1 VKSSRQ
7 EEILENLAAKYL
19 HAAVHI
25 VQAHPAKKPRKGVEK
40 PGGQDLEDVVLS
52 AATPAD
58 HEVVALVE
66 LRHQAGKLSGIILE
80 ISIKRRYE
88 TPAGTPEAGS
98 EGFGLSMVAV
108 KGDQAKKGIFSKQLQ
123 EYIPGGVPAAVIDK
137 NDLTFA
143 PTGISKALV
152 DLPHRLTFIEDGY
165 DDAELE
171 ADVAGRCR
179 GVVLFNR
186 WSVPAVAGLK
196 P

>member
-1 VKSSRQ
+1 MVPVSGHAADKKKSSG
-7 EEILENLAAKYL
+7 
-19 HAAVHI
+19 
-25 VQAHPAKKPRKGVEK
+25 KKTTARK
-40 PGGQDLEDVVLS
+40 
-52 AATPAD
+52 AATGKSSPRRRGTPRA
-58 HEVVALVE
+58 ALTGSAREIVDYTNGQIKQV
-66 LRHQAGKLSGIILE
+66 RILE

-88 TPAGTPEAGS
+88 TPAGTPEAGP
-98 EGFGLSMVAV
+98 EGFGLSMVTV

-123 EYIPGGVPAAVIDK
+123 KYIPGGVPAAVIDK
-137 NDLTFA
+137 NDLAFA

-179 GVVLFNR
+179 GVVLFHR
-186 WSVPAVAGLK
+186 WSVPAAAGLK